1 MPRTILNNVF
11 RLFFISFLISCER
24 DDICL
29 ETTAGSPNLIILL
42 LDSENNDTRKI
53 PTGFLIRAI
62 GSDNVLTNNLN
73 DSIVLPLNTKEK
85 ISQFEFII
93 NFENENENIDT
104 LQINYKRI
112 DKYIN
117 RACGYRSNFILEQS
131 PIRLLNPGDNW
142 IKGFIILKDTISDE
156 TTAHLGILH

>member
-93 NFENENENIDT
+93 NFENKNENIDT

-131 PIRLLNPGDNW
+131 PITLLNPGDDW

>member
-53 PTGFLIRAI
+53 PAGFLIRAI

-93 NFENENENIDT
+93 NFENENKNIDT

-131 PIRLLNPGDNW
+131 PITLLNPGDDW

>member
-104 LQINYKRI
+104 LLINYKRI

-131 PIRLLNPGDNW
+131 PITLLNPGDDW

>member
-131 PIRLLNPGDNW
+131 PITLLNPGDDW

>member
-93 NFENENENIDT
+93 NFENENKNIDT

-131 PIRLLNPGDNW
+131 PITLLNPGDDW

>member
-29 ETTAGSPNLIILL
+29 ETIAGSPNLIILL

-104 LQINYKRI
+104 LLINYKRI

-131 PIRLLNPGDNW
+131 PITLLNPGDDW

>member
-104 LQINYKRI
+104 LLINYKRI

>member
-53 PTGFLIRAI
+53 PNGFLIRAI

-93 NFENENENIDT
+93 NFENENKNIDT

-131 PIRLLNPGDNW
+131 PITLLNPGDDW

>member
-1 MPRTILNNVF
+1 MPRTILNIIF
-11 RLFFISFLISCER
+11 GLFFICFLINCER

-29 ETTAGSPNLIILL
+29 ETTFGSPNFIILL
-42 LDSENNDTRKI
+42 LDLENNKTRKN
-53 PTGFLIRAI
+53 PAGFLIRAI
-62 GSDNVLTNNLN
+62 GSDNVLTPYFN

-85 ISQFEFII
+85 ISQFEFIL
-93 NFENENENIDT
+93 NFGNENENIDT

-131 PIRLLNPGDNW
+131 PATLLNPGDDW

>member
-93 NFENENENIDT
+93 NFENENKNIDT